1 MPGGDVPGRHKNNL
15 TSRRQERHLLSPS
28 AYDQTAFPAYS
39 PYDSDEVA
47 VNALRKCLIFACLL
61 FVAIL
66 PAMAGSAPFTPAQKS
81 PPPFLLANVLGPGV
95 DPARY
100 LVSEKYD
107 GVRAMWDGKVLRFR
121 SGREVHAPWW
131 FLEKLPAQALDG
143 ELWLARG
150 GFEKLSGFVRK
161 TEPVDEEWQQ
171 ITYMIFELPGASGTF
186 TERAQRIQEVV
197 AAARWPRLMA
207 VVQTPVKDRGA
218 LKMRFDEVV
227 RGGGEGLML
236 HLADA
241 PYTTGRSDV
250 LLKLKPQLDTEA
262 VVVEHLP
269 GKGKYKGMTGGLRV
283 ESPEGRRF
291 VIGTGLSDD
300 ERKHPP
306 AIGAT
311 ITYTY
316 RGLTSSGL
324 PRFASYLRVRE
335 AF

>member
-1 MPGGDVPGRHKNNL
+1 MNASGKPSIL
-15 TSRRQERHLLSPS
+15 SSLLL
-28 AYDQTAFPAYS
+28 A
-39 PYDSDEVA
+39 
-47 VNALRKCLIFACLL
+47 
-61 FVAIL
+61 AIL
-66 PAMAGSAPFTPAQKS
+66 TAMAGSAPFAQAQKS
-81 PPPFLLANVLGPGV
+81 PPPLLLANVLGPEV

-121 SGREVHAPWW
+121 SGREVHAPGW
-131 FLEKLPAQALDG
+131 FLEKLPVQALDG
-143 ELWLARG
+143 ELWLGRG
-150 GFEKLSGFVRK
+150 RFEELSGFVRK
-161 TEPVDEEWQQ
+161 TEPVDEEWRQ
-171 ITYMIFELPGASGTF
+171 ITYMVFELPGAPGTF

-197 AAARWPRLMA
+197 AAARWPRLVA
-207 VVQTPVKDRGA
+207 VLQIHGKDRGA
-218 LKMRFDEVV
+218 LKARLDEVV

-241 PYTTGRSDV
+241 PYTTGRSDM

-262 VVVEHLP
+262 VVVAHLP
-269 GKGKYKGMTGGLRV
+269 GKGKYKGMIGALRV

-291 VIGTGLSDD
+291 VIGTGFSDHV
-300 ERKHPP
+300 RKHPP

-311 ITYTY
+311 VTYTY

-324 PRFASYLRVRE
+324 PRFTSYLRVRE